1 MDKGIME
8 CLRVDTIL
16 RLFRRKTVSP
26 LLTRAKQSEAKA
38 SSDTT
43 YKYQFNYMSKN
54 VRSKEI
60 GKFDEI
66 LSVWVFIDLFFRSVT
81 FTKFIYVAFVNLLGP
96 FYLSLFE

>member
-1 MDKGIME
+1 
-8 CLRVDTIL
+8 
-16 RLFRRKTVSP
+16 
-26 LLTRAKQSEAKA
+26 
-38 SSDTT
+38 
-43 YKYQFNYMSKN
+43 MSKN

-81 FTKFIYVAFVNLLGP
+81 FTKFVIYAVFVNLLGP